1 MPKPQCQWY
10 GAGAHNKKYEA
21 NIMKEISAKQKNASL
36 ILKAIVIISA
46 LAGTILSFLGKHD
59 GFMAGKTIF
68 MFFTIQSNILIAIIS
83 AIGLCIMQKR
93 RNFADTVAAANTAD
107 TSNTS
112 AAANTEVGANTTS
125 FANGKAA
132 RVWYVIKFVGTVSIT
147 LTGVVFVVVLA
158 PTLGV
163 KAWNIHNILTHV
175 VVPLAAIADFFVM
188 SGIVTVKKI
197 NVLFVTIPPII
208 YAIYAGIGFVKGW
221 TFVEGYD
228 LNYPYFFLNWG
239 SPAGAWGFTNE
250 LPFMGCAWWIL
261 AILVFLLAIG
271 SCYLTVAD
279 RIARKRSSK

>member
-1 MPKPQCQWY
+1 
-10 GAGAHNKKYEA
+10 
-21 NIMKEISAKQKNASL
+21 MKELSAKQKNTSL
-36 ILKAIVIISA
+36 VLKAVVIISA
-46 LAGTILSFLGKHD
+46 IVGTIMSYLGKHD

-68 MFFTIQSNILIAIIS
+68 MFFTIQSNILIALIS
-83 AIGLCIMQKR
+83 AIGLCILQKGF
-93 RNFADTVAAANTAD
+93 NSGTATAANSADTANSTAANFTG
-107 TSNTS
+107 
-112 AAANTEVGANTTS
+112 AANS
-125 FANGKAA
+125 A
-132 RVWYVIKFVGTVSIT
+132 RAWYIFKFVGTVSIT

-158 PTLGV
+158 PTLGI
-163 KAWNIHNILTHV
+163 KAWNFQNILTHV
-175 VVPLAAIADFFVM
+175 VVPAAAIADFFVM

-239 SPAGAWGFTNE
+239 SPAGAWGFSNE

-271 SCYLTVAD
+271 CGYLTIAD
-279 RIARKRSSK
+279 RIARKHAAN